1 MMSEYI
7 CCADGDLKPCP
18 VCGGKNT
25 ILVNTRGDDW
35 DDSIDCPDC
44 GMRFTG
50 FETAEELIEAFN
62 TRSERTCHDLE
73 PSFYTFGCDKCGVL
87 VEGGDEIGVLV
98 SPEVSENRLFNYCPN
113 CGAKVVE

>member
-1 MMSEYI
+1 MSDE
-7 CCADGDLKPCP
+7 LKPCP
-18 VCGGKNT
+18 FCGGEAMIEQTQHMGEYLYRIGCSKPGC
-25 ILVNTRGDDW
+25 RGRINGNAYE
-35 DDSIDCPDC
+35 SK
-44 GMRFTG
+44 T
-50 FETAEELIEAFN
+50 EAIAAWN